1 MHDRFRFTLLI
12 AAGLLAIAV
21 GDASAQAPQAG
32 AAAQPT
38 TLGEFKDW
46 TAYAAPVKGGR
57 VCYALAVPEKG
68 RRKSAQAPAGAYFFI
83 SNRPQ
88 ENVLNEVSVTPGF
101 ALKPESEVELDVD
114 DKTFKMAA
122 RGDGAFMNSNE
133 EQAALV
139 LAMREGRKDM
149 TIKLTPTRG
158 RASTQTYSLAGIA
171 AALDK
176 INAECKAGSAK
187 AR

>member
-1 MHDRFRFTLLI
+1 MFCDRHRFFLVLSLTI
-12 AAGLLAIAV
+12 FGAHG
-21 GDASAQAPQAG
+21 AQAQTPPAG
-32 AAAQPT
+32 QPT

-57 VCYALAVPEKG
+57 VCYALATPEKAK
-68 RRKSAQAPAGAYFFI
+68 RRANQAPSGAYFFV

-101 ALKPESEVELDVD
+101 ALKADSTVEIDVD
-114 DKTFKMAA
+114 ESTFKLSA

-139 LAMREGRKDM
+139 LAMREGRKTM
-149 TIKLTPTRG
+149 NVKLTPAKG
-158 RASTQTYSLAGIA
+158 RPATQSYSLAGIA

-176 INAECKAGSAK
+176 INAECRSPAPK
-187 AR
+187 R

>member
-1 MHDRFRFTLLI
+1 MHDRHRFTLFL
-12 AAGLLAIAV
+12 AAGLLALGA
-21 GDASAQAPQAG
+21 GDAFAQAPQPP
-32 AAAQPT
+32 AATQPT

-57 VCYALAVPEKG
+57 VCYALANPEKG
-68 RRKSAQAPAGAYFFI
+68 RRRSAQPPASAYFFI

-88 ENVLNEVSVTPGF
+88 ENILNEVSVTPGF
-101 ALKPESEVELDVD
+101 PLKPESVVELDVD

-149 TIKLTPTRG
+149 TVKLTPARG